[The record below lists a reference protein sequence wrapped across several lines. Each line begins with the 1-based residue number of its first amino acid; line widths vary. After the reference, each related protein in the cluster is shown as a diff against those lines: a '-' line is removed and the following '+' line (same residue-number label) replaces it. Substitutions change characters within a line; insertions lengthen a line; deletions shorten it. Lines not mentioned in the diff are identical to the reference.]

1 VLSLTASVSR
11 LSSRGEFDLNLLVE
25 DRHERE
31 LNVDHSDWQ
40 LARQFI
46 ATGLP
51 LRWASRRRTTQAMP
65 KFGFDN
71 GNLLGMT

>member
-1 VLSLTASVSR
+1 
-11 LSSRGEFDLNLLVE
+11 
-25 DRHERE
+25 

-71 GNLLGMT
+71 GNLVGMT